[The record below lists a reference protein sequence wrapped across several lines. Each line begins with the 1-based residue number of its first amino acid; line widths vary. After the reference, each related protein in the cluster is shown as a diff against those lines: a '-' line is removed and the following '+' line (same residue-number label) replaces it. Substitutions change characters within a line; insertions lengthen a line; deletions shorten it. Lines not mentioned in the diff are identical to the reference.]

1 VARIPYAELDNPE
14 IKPLVDKIVAER
26 GSVLHLYQMLLHS
39 APVTAGWLRYLTAI
53 RHECSLPGDLRE
65 LLIMRVAILNGAPYE
80 AEQHA
85 PIALREGVAQAKLDA
100 LADWESSDLFNARER
115 AVLAYTDASTRQLQ
129 IPDDVFAAVRA
140 EFDNKVLIE
149 LTATI
154 GAYNMVSRFLE
165 ALQVHSH
172 DERPGVPH
180 R

>member
-1 VARIPYAELDNPE
+1 MARIPYAELDNPE

-85 PIALREGVAQAKLDA
+85 PIALREGVAIHGM
-100 LADWESSDLFNARER
+100 E
-115 AVLAYTDASTRQLQ
+115 
-129 IPDDVFAAVRA
+129 PDGGNLEEVFLRLTTEGAA
-140 EFDNKVLIE
+140 
-149 LTATI
+149 
-154 GAYNMVSRFLE
+154 
-165 ALQVHSH
+165 
-172 DERPGVPH
+172 
-180 R
+180 